1 MFTQSKGQIKQM
13 KFNITVASKI
23 DEETNKKLDELSI
36 VKDWEKSKTI
46 RNIIKSY
53 FDENKTI
60 PNV

>member
-1 MFTQSKGQIKQM
+1 M

>member
-1 MFTQSKGQIKQM
+1 M
-13 KFNITVASKI
+13 KFDITVASKI
-23 DEETNKKLDELSI
+23 DKELNNKLDELSEE
-36 VKDWEKSKTI
+36 KDWEKSKTI